1 MLEKILVKEVMG
13 PIVVIL
19 SCLLIYHLIKKI
31 ISKMMKVKL
40 SRIDQRRQKT
50 INVLILNIIKYFLIV
65 VAIIIILSMLGVNM
79 NAVVASLG
87 VVGVVVGLAFQDILK
102 DFLSG
107 ISIIVEDQYKI
118 GDTVTIN
125 DFKGEV
131 LAIGFRTTRLKAYTG
146 EVMIISNRNIQKVIN
161 HSFKSSKAIVDV
173 MVSYEED
180 LLKVEKVL
188 SEVCDKL
195 SNEIKGLKSKIEI
208 LGINELGDSGITYR
222 IVVDTKPMKHLE
234 IKRLLL
240 REIKMTFDKNKI
252 NIPYNQL
259 VIHNAWL

>member
-1 MLEKILVKEVMG
+1 MLEKILVKEVIG

-19 SCLLIYHLIKKI
+19 SCLLIYHLVKKI

-107 ISIIVEDQYKI
+107 ISIIVEDQ
-118 GDTVTIN
+118 D
-125 DFKGEV
+125 
-131 LAIGFRTTRLKAYTG
+131 R
-146 EVMIISNRNIQKVIN
+146 
-161 HSFKSSKAIVDV
+161 
-173 MVSYEED
+173 
-180 LLKVEKVL
+180 
-188 SEVCDKL
+188 
-195 SNEIKGLKSKIEI
+195 
-208 LGINELGDSGITYR
+208 
-222 IVVDTKPMKHLE
+222 
-234 IKRLLL
+234 
-240 REIKMTFDKNKI
+240 
-252 NIPYNQL
+252 
-259 VIHNAWL
+259 

>member
-208 LGINELGDSGITYR
+208 LR
-222 IVVDTKPMKHLE
+222 
-234 IKRLLL
+234 
-240 REIKMTFDKNKI
+240 
-252 NIPYNQL
+252 
-259 VIHNAWL
+259 

>member
-87 VVGVVVGLAFQDILK
+87 VVGLAFQDILK

-259 VIHNAWL
+259 VIHNA

>member
-1 MLEKILVKEVMG
+1 MLEKILVKEVIG

-31 ISKMMKVKL
+31 INKMMKVKL

-195 SNEIKGLKSKIEI
+195 SNEIMMKNICEKFKDKTMIFITHNEKELKNIDKVYKLSGGL
-208 LGINELGDSGITYR
+208 INEIEKKG
-222 IVVDTKPMKHLE
+222 
-234 IKRLLL
+234 
-240 REIKMTFDKNKI
+240 
-252 NIPYNQL
+252 
-259 VIHNAWL
+259 

>member
-1 MLEKILVKEVMG
+1 MLEKILVKEVIG

-50 INVLILNIIKYFLIV
+50 INVLILNIIKYFL
-65 VAIIIILSMLGVNM
+65 LSMLGVNM

-234 IKRLLL
+234 IKRLIL

-252 NIPYNQL
+252 DIPYNQL
-259 VIHNAWL
+259 VIHNA

>member
-131 LAIGFRTTRLKAYTG
+131 LAIGFRTTRLK
-146 EVMIISNRNIQKVIN
+146 RK
-161 HSFKSSKAIVDV
+161 
-173 MVSYEED
+173 
-180 LLKVEKVL
+180 
-188 SEVCDKL
+188 
-195 SNEIKGLKSKIEI
+195 
-208 LGINELGDSGITYR
+208 
-222 IVVDTKPMKHLE
+222 
-234 IKRLLL
+234 
-240 REIKMTFDKNKI
+240 
-252 NIPYNQL
+252 
-259 VIHNAWL
+259 